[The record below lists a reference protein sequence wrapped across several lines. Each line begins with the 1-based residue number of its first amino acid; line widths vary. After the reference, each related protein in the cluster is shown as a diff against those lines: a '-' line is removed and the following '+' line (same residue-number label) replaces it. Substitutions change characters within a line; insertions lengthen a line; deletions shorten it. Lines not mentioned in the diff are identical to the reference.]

1 MLPKDWS
8 GLPSLSWILNT
19 WISISAQKLKL
30 DLFLKA
36 IFKYDPS
43 FYQAF

>member
-8 GLPSLSWILNT
+8 GLHSLSWILNA
-19 WISISAQKLKL
+19 WISVSAHKLKF
-30 DLFLKA
+30 DLFFKA
-36 IFKYDPS
+36 IFKYDQS